1 MDGRH
6 AFLNVLN
13 FNALKLEFMKKALL
27 QLTVMLIVGLQLTA
41 QNSPLWLRYPAISP
55 DGKTIVFSYKGDLY
69 KVPSSGGEAIPL
81 TLHEAY
87 DYMPVFSRDGKWL
100 AFASDRF
107 GNFDVYVMP
116 ANGGDARRLTYH
128 SATDLPYDFTPDG
141 KSVLFGTTRNDI
153 YTSARFPQRGL
164 FQKLYKVPV
173 EGGRSVM
180 VLSAGSEFARFNA
193 KGDKIIFQDRK
204 GYEDAYRKHHT
215 SSVTRDI
222 WVYDTKKDEYV
233 QVSSFEGEDREPVWG
248 GDDNTFYYLSE
259 RDGGAQNIYKG
270 TIGGQSTVT
279 QITKMKDNPVRFL
292 SRSNEGTLCFTNN
305 GELYT
310 MKEGGSP
317 QKVNIAINADIRGK
331 DERILPIN
339 TGVTQT
345 SLSPN
350 GKEIAFVVRGEVFV
364 TSVEGG
370 ITKRITNTPQ
380 QERTVEFSP
389 DGRSLYYATERGK
402 SWDIYKASISRKEEP
417 YFYASTVIK
426 EEPLIASDAEE
437 FQPVI
442 SPDGKE
448 IAYLEERNVL
458 KVFNIESKKS
468 RTIVPA
474 GINFSYADGDQNFS
488 WSPDGKWIA
497 FSSQEGR
504 YLNTDVALMKAD
516 GSGQRKNLT
525 QSGFFDG
532 GAQWALG
539 GKALLWVT
547 DRDGKRPLALQGA
560 RELDVYA
567 MFFDQDA
574 YDRYKLTKD
583 DFTLLKEKEEK
594 EKEEAKKDSTKKVP
608 PPGKGW
614 EPNFEGI
621 ENRRLRLTINSGN
634 ISDYVLSSDGEKLY
648 FLARMEKGY
657 DLWSTNARTKE
668 TKLVAKLDGG
678 PAGMDLSKDGK
689 SLFVIS
695 DGKIVKVESESGK
708 VAPVTVNG
716 EMVLQTTAERQYIFD
731 HAWRQ
736 VKKKFYDPKIHGI
749 DWDSYH
755 EQYAKFLPHI
765 NNNYD
770 FQELL
775 SEFLG
780 ELNASHTGGRF
791 ARPQEN
797 TDATASLG
805 LLYDEMYEG
814 DGLKVMEVL
823 EGGPFMNAK
832 TKIKKGVV
840 IEKIDGEGVTKD
852 MDWAKLLNRKSG
864 KNVLLSLYNAD
875 SKERWDETIKPITLA
890 DEQSLLYDRW
900 VRNNRKKVEELSG
913 GKVAYIHVQ
922 GMNDASFRTV
932 YEDVLGK
939 AINAEALVVDTRFNG
954 GGNLHDELST
964 FLNGKKYMQ
973 MAPQSV
979 KVGAWE
985 PRGRWSNPSVVL
997 MSESN
1002 YSDAYL
1008 FPYAYKSLGVGK
1020 LVGMPVPGTGT
1031 AVWWE
1036 TQIDPTLV
1044 FGVPM
1049 VAFIGKEN
1057 RPVEN
1062 LQIEPDIKVPND
1074 FKSILSGKD
1083 PQLERAVKEMLDA
1096 IKNKDP
1102 KSF

>member
-1 MDGRH
+1 
-6 AFLNVLN
+6 
-13 FNALKLEFMKKALL
+13 MKKALL
-27 QLTVMLIVGLQLTA
+27 QLMVVMTVALQLTA
-41 QNSPLWLRYPAISP
+41 QNNPLWLRYPTISP

-69 KVPSSGGEAIPL
+69 KVPSTGGEAIPL

-87 DYMPVFSRDGKWL
+87 DCMPVFSRDGKWL

-116 ANGGDARRLTYH
+116 ANGGDAKRLTYN
-128 SATDLPYDFTPDG
+128 SAADLPYDFTPDG

-164 FQKLYKVPV
+164 FQKLYKVPI

-180 VLSAGSEFARFNA
+180 VLSAGSEFARYDS
-193 KGDKIIFQDRK
+193 KGEKIIFQDRK

-222 WVYDTKKDEYV
+222 WVYDIKKDEYI
-233 QVSSFEGEDREPVWG
+233 QVSSYEGEDREPVWG
-248 GDDNTFYYLSE
+248 SDDNTFYYLSE

-270 TIGGQSTVT
+270 TIGGQSAVI
-279 QITKMKDNPVRFL
+279 QVTKMKDHPIRFL
-292 SRSNEGTLCFTNN
+292 TRSREGTLCFTNN

-310 MKEGGSP
+310 MKEGASP
-317 QKVNIAINADIRGK
+317 EKLNIVINADIRGK

-402 SWDIYKASISRKEEP
+402 SWDIYKASIARKEEP

-426 EEPLIASDAEE
+426 EEPLIATDAEE

-448 IAYLEERNVL
+448 IAYLEERNIL
-458 KVFNIESKKS
+458 KVFNIESRKS
-468 RTIVPA
+468 RTIVPP

-504 YLNTDVALMKAD
+504 YLNTDIALMKAD
-516 GSGQRKNLT
+516 GSGQRRNLT

-532 GAQWALG
+532 GAQWALNG
-539 GKALLWVT
+539 RALLWVT

-574 YDRYKLTKD
+574 YDRYKLSKE
-583 DFTLLKEKEEK
+583 DFALLKEKEEK
-594 EKEEAKKDSTKKVP
+594 EKDESKKDSTKKLP
-608 PPGKGW
+608 PPPKGW
-614 EPNFEGI
+614 EPYFEGL

-634 ISDYVLSSDGEKLY
+634 ISDYVLTSDGEKLF

-657 DLWSTNARTKE
+657 DLWSTNTRTKE

-689 SLFVIS
+689 SLFVVS
-695 DGKIVKVESESGK
+695 DGKIVKVEAESGK
-708 VAPVTVNG
+708 VTPVTVNG
-716 EMVLQTTAERQYIFD
+716 EMVLQTAAERQYIFD

-736 VKKKFYDPKIHGI
+736 VRKKFYDPKIHGI
-749 DWDSYH
+749 DWDFYH
-755 EQYAKFLPHI
+755 DQYARFLPHI

-780 ELNASHTGGRF
+780 ELNASHTGGRY

-805 LLYDEMYEG
+805 LLYDEMYNG

-832 TKIKKGVV
+832 TKIKKGVI
-840 IEKIDGEGVTKD
+840 IEKLDGEDITKEL
-852 MDWAKLLNRKSG
+852 DWAKLLNRKSG
-864 KNVLLSLYNAD
+864 KNVLLSLYDPEA
-875 SKERWDETIKPITLA
+875 KTRWEETTKPITSG
-890 DEQSLLYDRW
+890 DEQTLLYDRW
-900 VRNNRKKVEELSG
+900 VRNNRKKVEQMSG
-913 GKVAYIHVQ
+913 GKVGYIHVQ
-922 GMNDASFRTV
+922 GMNDASFRSV

-939 AINAEALVVDTRFNG
+939 AINAEALIVDTRFNG

-1020 LVGMPVPGTGT
+1020 LIGMPVPGTGT

-1044 FGVPM
+1044 FGIPM
-1049 VAFIGKEN
+1049 VAFIGKED

-1074 FKSILSGKD
+1074 FKSVLSGKD

-1096 IKNKDP
+1096 IKNKDQ